1 VGGYLL
7 VDGSTLGDD
16 EAFFPAPF
24 LPDDPPPL
32 PLPVEGI
39 DTEGAGVLPTLS
51 SFDLFRV

>member
-1 VGGYLL
+1 
-7 VDGSTLGDD
+7 LGDD
-16 EAFFPAPF
+16 DPFFPPPF

-51 SFDLFRV
+51 SLDLFRV